1 MSKLSFITDLFKF
14 AYDKYPKVLILVL
27 TTILASVVSVGYY
40 YLKDDPMGNIG
51 KISAYDELVLEHEAL
66 KERYAELVNEK
77 KLVTVNLQRARVANT
92 ELTDEL
98 KHLTIDYDKAMTIF
112 KGKLDK
118 RDLEIRELRYKVIEM
133 TNQVK
138 LSEFMIDTLR
148 NQREQDRVLANK
160 YKSIQM
166 TDLSEV
172 YNEVFN

>member
-1 MSKLSFITDLFKF
+1 MSKLSLVTDLFKF

-27 TTILASVVSVGYY
+27 TTILVGLSSVGYY
-40 YLKDDPMGNIG
+40 YLKDDPMGNIS
-51 KISAYDELVLEHEAL
+51 KISAYDELALEHEAL

-77 KLVTVNLQRARVANT
+77 KLVTDNLQQVKATNT

-98 KHLTIDYDKAMTIF
+98 KHLTIDYDKAMTIY

-118 RDLEIRELRYKVIEM
+118 RDIEIRELRYKVIEM

-138 LSEFMIDTLR
+138 LSEFMIDTLS
-148 NQREQDRVLANK
+148 NQREQDRVLAKK